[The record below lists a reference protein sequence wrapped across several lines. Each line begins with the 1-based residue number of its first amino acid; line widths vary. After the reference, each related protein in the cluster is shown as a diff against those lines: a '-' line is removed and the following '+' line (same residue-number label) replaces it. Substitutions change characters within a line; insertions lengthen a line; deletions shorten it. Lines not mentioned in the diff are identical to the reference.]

1 MRMIERWRE
10 YLGPVDE
17 RLAAESGRYVKVGFC
32 MLLIGAS
39 LCLYY
44 GIMLQQ
50 VAETTGNPLLT
61 PLGASVVPSN
71 NVLLVVILAACFV
84 PLGLEVRAG
93 AFDEHS
99 RIASVDTIPWDYVA
113 VLALICGASLGVVT
127 AGMRILAEIQIV
139 GIAEVTWAGDLA
151 MGAVYFVMA
160 FVLGIIVLAGV
171 FNAAIKRRHA
181 LEAEL
186 GD

>member
-71 NVLLVVILAACFV
+71 NV